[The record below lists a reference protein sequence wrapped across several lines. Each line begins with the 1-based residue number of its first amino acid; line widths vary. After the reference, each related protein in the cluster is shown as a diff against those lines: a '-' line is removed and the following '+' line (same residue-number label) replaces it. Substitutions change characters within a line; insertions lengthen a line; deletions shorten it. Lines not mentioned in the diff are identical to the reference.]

1 MTCTVHRPRCDLL
14 ALRLSVIPT
23 NSILLDQ
30 AAIANS
36 ELAGAALC
44 RPPPPSRQGAVRV
57 NPSDEP
63 LRRLDGNVRGIV
75 AVLSGVALSPLG
87 VPPSLIEEAV
97 YLGSS
102 LLARQVNAFPLCG

>member
-1 MTCTVHRPRCDLL
+1 M
-14 ALRLSVIPT
+14 
-23 NSILLDQ
+23 
-30 AAIANS
+30 
-36 ELAGAALC
+36 
-44 RPPPPSRQGAVRV
+44 

-102 LLARQVNAFPLCG
+102 LLARQVNDFPLCGRCLMAPQGVYVPYLDPSG